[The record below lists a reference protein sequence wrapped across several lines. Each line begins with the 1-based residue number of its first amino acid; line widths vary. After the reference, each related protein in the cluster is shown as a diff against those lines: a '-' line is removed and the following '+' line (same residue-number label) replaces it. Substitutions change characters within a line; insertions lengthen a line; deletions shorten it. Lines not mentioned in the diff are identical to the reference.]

1 MKPKIKDVWDPR
13 YLEQYVEVEPLTAE
27 QWRARLD
34 DFYTDGWYEY
44 NGKQYFFDWFGPGRI
59 EIYCYETQ
67 VGTTCHSVEEA
78 MTAPIFD
85 GHSLEEIAEQL
96 LPI

>member
-1 MKPKIKDVWDPR
+1 MSKDDYLSFPLEEYLSDKPW
-13 YLEQYVEVEPLTAE
+13 TAE
-27 QWRARLD
+27 QWRLHLG
-34 DFYTDGWYEY
+34 DFYTDGTYSY
-44 NGKQYFFDWFGPGRI
+44 GGKVYFFDWFGPGRI

-96 LPI
+96 IPV